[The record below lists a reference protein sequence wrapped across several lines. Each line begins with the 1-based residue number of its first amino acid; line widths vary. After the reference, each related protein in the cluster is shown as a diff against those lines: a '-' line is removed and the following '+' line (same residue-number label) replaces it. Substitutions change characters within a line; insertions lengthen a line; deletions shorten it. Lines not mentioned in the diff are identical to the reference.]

1 MVIPFLPRRIE
12 TQAIAAGNK
21 GTQNGSQR
29 IARMTTPRII
39 LLLAMIGLAACSP
52 GGKKASQTAATKP
65 TVAKAAD
72 SGHTPH
78 PVGPIVDED
87 LFHGWKCGGDCSL
100 HQAGYA
106 WAAQHKIGDPH
117 DCQGKSESFI
127 EGCWAYT
134 GAEGPFGHKEIFQDE
149 D

>member
-1 MVIPFLPRRIE
+1 MAVDEGQGP
-12 TQAIAAGNK
+12 A
-21 GTQNGSQR
+21 QNMSMR
-29 IARMTTPRII
+29 KLI
-39 LLLAMIGLAACSP
+39 LLLAVAGLAACSP
-52 GGKKASQTAATKP
+52 AKQQRASQASPQKSAL
-65 TVAKAAD
+65 AKAAD
-72 SGHTPH
+72 RGQPPH

-87 LFHGWKCGGDCSL
+87 LFHGWKCGGDCTQ
-100 HQAGYA
+100 HHAGYA
-106 WAAQHKIGDPH
+106 WAAQRKIANPQ

>member
-1 MVIPFLPRRIE
+1 MMKHGVL
-12 TQAIAAGNK
+12 IA
-21 GTQNGSQR
+21 
-29 IARMTTPRII
+29 
-39 LLLAMIGLAACSP
+39 LAMMGLAACSP
-52 GGKKASQTAATKP
+52 GEKKASQPAA
-65 TVAKAAD
+65 AKAA
-72 SGHTPH
+72 STGETPH

-87 LFHGWKCGGDCSL
+87 LFHGWKCGGDCSQ

-106 WAAQHKIGDPH
+106 WAGQHKIGDPH